1 MCLTREAPEPLKLGG
16 RELGG
21 KRRTG
26 PAGVK
31 GRAGCLEPDRAE
43 VPAAEDLCPLAMM
56 GRRKP
61 KAARPRMRPQ

>member
-21 KRRTG
+21 KGRTG
-26 PAGVK
+26 AAGLN
-31 GRAGCLEPDRAE
+31 GRAGRREPDRAE
-43 VPAAEDLCPLAMM
+43 VLAGDDVCALAPQ

>member
-1 MCLTREAPEPLKLGG
+1 MPDSGSAEPLKLGG

-21 KRRTG
+21 KGRTG
-26 PAGVK
+26 AAGLN
-31 GRAGCLEPDRAE
+31 GRAGHADPTGQKCW
-43 VPAAEDLCPLAMM
+43 LATTCVREQPQ